1 MYALRSLLLLLLP
14 LCPGPGPG
22 PGIEAKVTRSC
33 TETRQILGARGYSLS
48 LLPPA
53 LISGEHLRICPQE
66 YTCCSS
72 EIEQK
77 LTWET
82 EATFRGLVE
91 ESGSF
96 LVHTLAARHRR
107 FDEVFREMLS
117 SAEHSLSLLF
127 HRSFGRLYAQHTP
140 LFSGLF
146 SRLRDYYERSGE
158 GLDDA
163 LVDFWAQLLE
173 KMFPLLHPQYIFSP
187 DYLFCLTRLASSAD
201 DSLKPFGDS
210 PRRLRLQ
217 ITRALV
223 AARAFIQGLETGRDV
238 VSETLKMPLSEGCK
252 RAVMRL
258 TGCPLCRGVPS
269 LPPCRGFC
277 LNVAHGCIGSQGLD
291 PDWGA
296 YLDGLLFL
304 AEKIQGPFSFEL
316 AAQSIGV
323 KIAEGLMHLQENSVG
338 LSAQECGSPQPA
350 PARAR
355 RAPAPRE
362 EVGRL
367 WSAAAAEEERPTT
380 AAGASL
386 PRLVSGGRQAGAQ
399 VRRGAGGARTSSSRA
414 LFASRC
420 GSSASG
426 WAGVRGPP
434 RSCGPLPGG
443 GALLDRSW
451 AGPVRAGRRRRR
463 AGEAD
468 SVGGAGREPPGLLCS
483 QAGQIDNP
491 ELDAEASSP
500 DLQTRRRRLQLRAA
514 TTRMKAAALGRDLE
528 LEDWEDASGS
538 GEGQHYADDWMAG
551 AAAVAPPA
559 RPPRPPRR
567 DGAGGK
573 GGGVIIRHSQDKSRT
588 GGTSVSFHTQPL
600 LILFLSALALLG
612 PR

>member
-1 MYALRSLLLLLLP
+1 MSALRSLLLLLLP
-14 LCPGPGPG
+14 LSLGPGPGPG
-22 PGIEAKVTRSC
+22 PGSEAKVTRSC
-33 TETRQILGARGYSLS
+33 TETRQVLGARGYSLS
-48 LLPPA
+48 LLPPV

-72 EIEQK
+72 EIEQR

-96 LVHTLAARHRR
+96 LVHTLAARHRK

-117 SAEHSLSLLF
+117 SSEHSLALLF
-127 HRSFGRLYAQHTP
+127 QRSYGRLYSQYSP

-146 SRLRDYYERSGE
+146 SRLRDYYERSSE

-173 KMFPLLHPQYIFSP
+173 RMFPLLHPQYIFSP

-238 VSETLKMPLSEGCK
+238 VREALKVPMSEGCR

-277 LNVAHGCIGSQGLD
+277 LNVAHGCLSSQGMD

-304 AEKIQGPFSFEL
+304 AEKLQGPFSFEL

-323 KIAEGLMHLQENSVG
+323 KISEGLMYLQENSVG
-338 LSAQECGSPQPA
+338 VSAQVFQECGSPQPA

-362 EVGRL
+362 EADRL
-367 WSAAAAEEERPTT
+367 WTAAAAEERPTT
-380 AAGASL
+380 AAGTSL
-386 PRLVSGGRQAGAQ
+386 PRLVWELRERLGR
-399 VRRGAGGARTSSSRA
+399 VRG
-414 LFASRC
+414 F
-420 GSSASG
+420 
-426 WAGVRGPP
+426 WAGLPLTVCGDPRMAADISQEAAPCWTGAERG
-434 RSCGPLPGG
+434 RYLS
-443 GALLDRSW
+443 
-451 AGPVRAGRRRRR
+451 PV
-463 AGEAD
+463 
-468 SVGGAGREPPGLLCS
+468 VGGS
-483 QAGQIDNP
+483 QTEQLNNP
-491 ELDAEASSP
+491 ELDAESSSP

-514 TTRMKAAALGRDLE
+514 TTRMRAAALGRDLD
-528 LEDWEDASGS
+528 LEDWDEDASGS

-573 GGGVIIRHSQDKSRT
+573 GGGVIVRHNQGKTRT
-588 GGTSVSFHTQPL
+588 GGTSVGFHTQPI

>member
-1 MYALRSLLLLLLP
+1 MSALRSLLLLLLP
-14 LCPGPGPG
+14 LSLGPGPGPG
-22 PGIEAKVTRSC
+22 PGSEAKVTRSC
-33 TETRQILGARGYSLS
+33 TETRQVLGARGYSLS

-72 EIEQK
+72 EIEQR

-96 LVHTLAARHRR
+96 LIHTLAARHRT

-117 SAEHSLSLLF
+117 SSEHSLALLF
-127 HRSFGRLYAQHTP
+127 QRSYGRLYSQYSP

-146 SRLRDYYERSGE
+146 SRLRDYYERSSE

-173 KMFPLLHPQYIFSP
+173 RMFPLLHPQYIFSP

-238 VSETLKMPLSEGCK
+238 VREALK
-252 RAVMRL
+252 V
-258 TGCPLCRGVPS
+258 
-269 LPPCRGFC
+269 F
-277 LNVAHGCIGSQGLD
+277 
-291 PDWGA
+291 
-296 YLDGLLFL
+296 
-304 AEKIQGPFSFEL
+304 
-316 AAQSIGV
+316 
-323 KIAEGLMHLQENSVG
+323 
-338 LSAQECGSPQPA
+338 QECGSPQPA

-362 EVGRL
+362 EADRL
-367 WSAAAAEEERPTT
+367 WTAAAEERPTT
-380 AAGASL
+380 AAGTSL
-386 PRLVSGGRQAGAQ
+386 PRLVSGGRASGRLRRQRQGRALQLGPLSLLAQ
-399 VRRGAGGARTSSSRA
+399 VWELRERLGRVRG
-414 LFASRC
+414 F
-420 GSSASG
+420 
-426 WAGVRGPP
+426 WAGLPLTVCGDLRMAADISQEAAPCWTGAERG
-434 RSCGPLPGG
+434 RYLS
-443 GALLDRSW
+443 
-451 AGPVRAGRRRRR
+451 PV
-463 AGEAD
+463 
-468 SVGGAGREPPGLLCS
+468 VGGS
-483 QAGQIDNP
+483 QTEQLNNP
-491 ELDAEASSP
+491 ELDAESSSP

-514 TTRMKAAALGRDLE
+514 TTRMRAAALGRDLD
-528 LEDWEDASGS
+528 LEDWDEDASGS

-573 GGGVIIRHSQDKSRT
+573 GGGVIVRHNQGKTRT
-588 GGTSVSFHTQPL
+588 GGTSVGFHTQPI

>member
-1 MYALRSLLLLLLP
+1 MFALPSLLLLLLS

-22 PGIEAKVTRSC
+22 PGSEAKVTRSC
-33 TETRQILGARGYSLS
+33 TETRQVLGARGYSLS

-53 LISGEHLRICPQE
+53 VISGEHLRICPQE

-72 EIEQK
+72 EIEQR

-96 LVHTLAARHRR
+96 LVHTLAARHRK

-117 SAEHSLSLLF
+117 SSEHSLALLF
-127 HRSFGRLYAQHTP
+127 HRSYGHLYSQHAPVFT
-140 LFSGLF
+140 GLF

-158 GLDDA
+158 GLEDA

-173 KMFPLLHPQYIFSP
+173 KMFPLLHPHYIFSP
-187 DYLFCLTRLASSAD
+187 DYLFCLTRLASSPD
-201 DSLKPFGDS
+201 DSLKPFGEA

-238 VSETLKMPLSEGCK
+238 VSETLKMPLSEGC
-252 RAVMRL
+252 RQAVMRL

-277 LNVAHGCIGSQGLD
+277 LNVAHGCLSSQGLD

-304 AEKIQGPFSFEL
+304 AEKLQGPFSFEL

-323 KIAEGLMHLQENSVG
+323 KISEGLVYLQENSAVV
-338 LSAQECGSPQPA
+338 SAQVQGWECQPEDRGKTVWVCQLEYRRYLSP
-350 PARAR
+350 
-355 RAPAPRE
+355 
-362 EVGRL
+362 VV
-367 WSAAAAEEERPTT
+367 
-380 AAGASL
+380 ASSL
-386 PRLVSGGRQAGAQ
+386 EQL
-399 VRRGAGGARTSSSRA
+399 
-414 LFASRC
+414 
-420 GSSASG
+420 
-426 WAGVRGPP
+426 
-434 RSCGPLPGG
+434 
-443 GALLDRSW
+443 
-451 AGPVRAGRRRRR
+451 
-463 AGEAD
+463 E
-468 SVGGAGREPPGLLCS
+468 
-483 QAGQIDNP
+483 NP
-491 ELDAEASSP
+491 ELDRESLRS
-500 DLQTRRRRLQLRAA
+500 DVQTRRRRLQLRLA
-514 TTRMKAAALGRDLE
+514 TTRMRAAALGHE
-528 LEDWEDASGS
+528 EEEDASGS

-559 RPPRPPRR
+559 RLPRPPRR
-567 DGAGGK
+567 DTSGGK
-573 GGGVIIRHSQDKSRT
+573 GGGVLVRHNQGRSRT
-588 GGTSVSFHTQPL
+588 GGTSVGFHTQPI

>member
-1 MYALRSLLLLLLP
+1 DPLCRPKVAAAMCALRSLLLLLLP

-107 FDEVFREMLS
+107 FDEVFREVLS

-127 HRSFGRLYAQHTP
+127 PRSFGRLYAQHTS

-296 YLDGLLFL
+296 YLDGLLY
-304 AEKIQGPFSFEL
+304 
-316 AAQSIGV
+316 
-323 KIAEGLMHLQENSVG
+323 
-338 LSAQECGSPQPA
+338 LS
-350 PARAR
+350 
-355 RAPAPRE
+355 
-362 EVGRL
+362 
-367 WSAAAAEEERPTT
+367 
-380 AAGASL
+380 
-386 PRLVSGGRQAGAQ
+386 
-399 VRRGAGGARTSSSRA
+399 
-414 LFASRC
+414 
-420 GSSASG
+420 
-426 WAGVRGPP
+426 
-434 RSCGPLPGG
+434 
-443 GALLDRSW
+443 
-451 AGPVRAGRRRRR
+451 PV
-463 AGEAD
+463 
-468 SVGGAGREPPGLLCS
+468 VGGP

-528 LEDWEDASGS
+528 LEDWE
-538 GEGQHYADDWMAG
+538 GQHYADDWMAG

-567 DGAGGK
+567 DGAGGR

-588 GGTSVSFHTQPL
+588 GGTSVGFHTQPL

>member
-1 MYALRSLLLLLLP
+1 MFALRTLLLLLLP

-22 PGIEAKVTRSC
+22 RGSEAKVTRSC

-72 EIEQK
+72 EIEER
-77 LTWET
+77 LTWDT

-96 LVHTLAARHRR
+96 LVHMLAARHRK

-117 SAEHSLSLLF
+117 SAEHSLALLF
-127 HRSFGRLYAQHTP
+127 HRSYGRLYSQHTP

-146 SRLRDYYERSGE
+146 SRLRDYYEKSGE

-173 KMFPLLHPQYIFSP
+173 RMFPLLHPQYIFSP

-217 ITRALV
+217 VTRAMV

-238 VSETLKMPLSEGCK
+238 VSEALKVPMSAGCK

-258 TGCPLCRGVPS
+258 TGCPLCRGVP
-269 LPPCRGFC
+269 LLLPCRGFC
-277 LNVAHGCIGSQGLD
+277 LNVAHGCLSSQGLD

-304 AEKIQGPFSFEL
+304 AEKIQGPFSFEQ

-323 KIAEGLMHLQENSVG
+323 KISEGLMYLQENSVAV
-338 LSAQECGSPQPA
+338 STQVFQECGGPPKA
-350 PARAR
+350 PARSR
-355 RAPAPRE
+355 RAPASPE

-367 WSAAAAEEERPTT
+367 WTAGVEEERPTM
-380 AAGASL
+380 AAGNSL
-386 PRLVSGGRQAGAQ
+386 PRLVWELRERLGR
-399 VRRGAGGARTSSSRA
+399 VRG
-414 LFASRC
+414 F
-420 GSSASG
+420 
-426 WAGVRGPP
+426 WAGLPVTVCGDPRMAADITQEAAPCWTGTGRG
-434 RSCGPLPGG
+434 RYLLP
-443 GALLDRSW
+443 
-451 AGPVRAGRRRRR
+451 V
-463 AGEAD
+463 
-468 SVGGAGREPPGLLCS
+468 VGGSLTEQLN
-483 QAGQIDNP
+483 NP
-491 ELDAEASSP
+491 EVDVEASNL
-500 DLQTRRRRLQLRAA
+500 DLQTRTRRLHLRAA
-514 TTRMKAAALGRDLE
+514 TIRMKAAALGRDLE
-528 LEDWEDASGS
+528 LEDWDEDASGS

-573 GGGVIIRHSQDKSRT
+573 GGGVIIRHNQGRSRT
-588 GGTSVSFHTQPL
+588 GGTSVGFHTQPI
-600 LILFLSALALLG
+600 LILLLSALVLLG

>member
-127 HRSFGRLYAQHTP
+127 QRSFGRLYAQHTP

-163 LVDFWAQLLE
+163 LVDFWAQVLE

-277 LNVAHGCIGSQGLD
+277 LNVAHGCISSQGLD

-304 AEKIQGPFSFEL
+304 AGKIQGPFSFEL

-338 LSAQECGSPQPA
+338 LSAQVFQECGSPQPA

-386 PRLVSGGRQAGAQ
+386 PRLVWELRERLGR
-399 VRRGAGGARTSSSRA
+399 VRG
-414 LFASRC
+414 F
-420 GSSASG
+420 
-426 WAGVRGPP
+426 WAGLPLTVCGDP
-434 RSCGPLPGG
+434 RVAADVSQ
-443 GALLDRSW
+443 
-451 AGPVRAGRRRRR
+451 
-463 AGEAD
+463 EAAPCWT
-468 SVGGAGREPPGLLCS
+468 GAGRGRYLSPVVGGP

-551 AAAVAPPA
+551 PAAVAPPA

-573 GGGVIIRHSQDKSRT
+573 GGGVIIRHSQDRSRT

>member
-1 MYALRSLLLLLLP
+1 MSALRSLLLLLLS

-22 PGIEAKVTRSC
+22 PGSEAKVTRSC
-33 TETRQILGARGYSLS
+33 VETRQVLGARGYSLS

-72 EIEQK
+72 EIEQR

-82 EATFRGLVE
+82 ETTFRGLVE
-91 ESGSF
+91 ESSSF
-96 LVHTLAARHRR
+96 LVHTLASWHRK
-107 FDEVFREMLS
+107 FDDLFREILLS
-117 SAEHSLSLLF
+117 SERSLALLF
-127 HRSFGRLYAQHTP
+127 HHSFGRLYSQHAP
-140 LFSGLF
+140 VFSGLF

-173 KMFPLLHPQYIFSP
+173 RLFPLLHPQYTFSP

-201 DSLKPFGDS
+201 DSLKPFGDA
-210 PRRLRLQ
+210 PHRLHLQ

-238 VSETLKMPLSEGCK
+238 VSETLKVPLSEGCR

-258 TGCPLCRGVPS
+258 TGCPLCRGIPS

-277 LNVAHGCIGSQGLD
+277 LNVANGCLRSHGLD

-304 AEKIQGPFSFEL
+304 AKKLQGPFSFEL

-323 KIAEGLMHLQENSVG
+323 RISEALMYLQENSVAV
-338 LSAQECGSPQPA
+338 SAQVFQQCGNPQ
-350 PARAR
+350 RVQGRTR

-367 WSAAAAEEERPTT
+367 WTSTGAVGAAGVPGTEERPTT
-380 AAGASL
+380 PGSTSL
-386 PRLVSGGRQAGAQ
+386 NRLVWELRERLGR
-399 VRRGAGGARTSSSRA
+399 VRG
-414 LFASRC
+414 F
-420 GSSASG
+420 
-426 WAGVRGPP
+426 WAGLPLAVCGDP
-434 RSCGPLPGG
+434 RMAADISK
-443 GALLDRSW
+443 
-451 AGPVRAGRRRRR
+451 
-463 AGEAD
+463 EAAPCWT
-468 SVGGAGREPPGLLCS
+468 GAGRGRYLSPVVGVSPSEQL
-483 QAGQIDNP
+483 DNP
-491 ELDAEASSP
+491 ELDKEDSST

-514 TTRMKAAALGRDLE
+514 TTRMRVAALGRDLE
-528 LEDWEDASGS
+528 LDDWDEDASGS
-538 GEGQHYADDWMAG
+538 GEGQHHADDWMAG

-559 RPPRPPRR
+559 RLPRPPRR
-567 DGAGGK
+567 DVSGGK
-573 GGGVIIRHSQDKSRT
+573 GGGVLVRHNQGRSRT
-588 GGTSVSFHTQPL
+588 GGTSVGFHTQPI
-600 LILFLSALALLG
+600 LILFLSALALIG

>member
-1 MYALRSLLLLLLP
+1 MSALRSLLLLLLP
-14 LCPGPGPG
+14 LCPGPGAG
-22 PGIEAKVTRSC
+22 PGSEAKVTRSC
-33 TETRQILGARGYSLS
+33 TETRQVLGARGYSLS

-72 EIEQK
+72 EIEQR

-96 LVHTLAARHRR
+96 LVHTLAARHRK
-107 FDEVFREMLS
+107 FDEAFREMLS
-117 SAEHSLSLLF
+117 SSEHSLALLF
-127 HRSFGRLYAQHTP
+127 HRSYGRLYSQYSA

-146 SRLRDYYERSGE
+146 SRLRDYYERSSE

-173 KMFPLLHPQYIFSP
+173 RMFPLLHPQYIFSP
-187 DYLFCLTRLASSAD
+187 DYLFCLTRFASSAD

-223 AARAFIQGLETGRDV
+223 AARAFIQGLETGRNV
-238 VSETLKMPLSEGCK
+238 VSEALKVPMSDGCK

-258 TGCPLCRGVPS
+258 TGCPLCRGIPS

-277 LNVAHGCIGSQGLD
+277 LNVAHGCLTSQGMD

-304 AEKIQGPFSFEL
+304 AEKLQGPFSFEL

-323 KIAEGLMHLQENSVG
+323 KISEGLMYLQENSVG
-338 LSAQECGSPQPA
+338 VSAQVFQECGNPPPA

-367 WSAAAAEEERPTT
+367 WTGAAAEEERPTT
-380 AAGASL
+380 AAGTSL
-386 PRLVSGGRQAGAQ
+386 PRLVWELRERLGRL
-399 VRRGAGGARTSSSRA
+399 RG
-414 LFASRC
+414 F
-420 GSSASG
+420 
-426 WAGVRGPP
+426 WAGLPLTVCGDP
-434 RSCGPLPGG
+434 RMAADISQ
-443 GALLDRSW
+443 
-451 AGPVRAGRRRRR
+451 
-463 AGEAD
+463 EAAPCWT
-468 SVGGAGREPPGLLCS
+468 GAGRGRYLSPVVGGSLTEQL
-483 QAGQIDNP
+483 DNP
-491 ELDAEASSP
+491 ELDVESSSP

-514 TTRMKAAALGRDLE
+514 TTRMRAAALGRDLE
-528 LEDWEDASGS
+528 LEDWDEDGSGS
-538 GEGQHYADDWMAG
+538 GEGHYADDWMAG

-573 GGGVIIRHSQDKSRT
+573 GGGVIVRHNQGKSRT
-588 GGTSVSFHTQPL
+588 GGTSIGFHTQPI

>member
-33 TETRQILGARGYSLS
+33 IETRQILGARGYSLS

-72 EIEQK
+72 EIEQR

-82 EATFRGLVE
+82 ETTFRGLVE
-91 ESGSF
+91 ENGSF
-96 LVHTLAARHRR
+96 LVHTLAARHRK
-107 FDEVFREMLS
+107 FDDVFREMLS

-127 HRSFGRLYAQHTP
+127 HRSFGRLYAQHTL

-146 SRLRDYYERSGE
+146 SRLRDYYERSGA

-173 KMFPLLHPQYIFSP
+173 KMFPLLHPQYTFSP

-223 AARAFIQGLETGRDV
+223 AARAFVQGLETGRDV
-238 VSETLKMPLSEGCK
+238 VSETLKMPMSEGCR

-291 PDWGA
+291 PDWGP
-296 YLDGLLFL
+296 YLDGLLLL

-316 AAQSIGV
+316 AAQSIGA
-323 KIAEGLMHLQENSVG
+323 KISEGLMHLQENSVG
-338 LSAQECGSPQPA
+338 VSAQVFQECGSPQPT

-362 EVGRL
+362 EVSRL
-367 WSAAAAEEERPTT
+367 WSAAAAEERPAT
-380 AAGASL
+380 AAGSSL
-386 PRLVSGGRQAGAQ
+386 PQLVWELRERLSRVRGFWAGLPLAVCGDPRMAADLSQ
-399 VRRGAGGARTSSSRA
+399 EAAPCWTGAGQGRYLS
-414 LFASRC
+414 
-420 GSSASG
+420 
-426 WAGVRGPP
+426 
-434 RSCGPLPGG
+434 
-443 GALLDRSW
+443 
-451 AGPVRAGRRRRR
+451 PV
-463 AGEAD
+463 
-468 SVGGAGREPPGLLCS
+468 VGGS
-483 QAGQIDNP
+483 QAQHLDNP

-500 DLQTRRRRLQLRAA
+500 DLQTRRRRLKLRAA
-514 TTRMKAAALGRDLE
+514 TSRMKAAAQGRDLE
-528 LEDWEDASGS
+528 QEDWEDASGS

-551 AAAVAPPA
+551 AAAAAPPG
-559 RPPRPPRR
+559 RPLRPPRR
-567 DGAGGK
+567 DSAGGK
-573 GGGVIIRHSQDKSRT
+573 GGNVLIRHNQDRNRT
-588 GGTSVSFHTQPL
+588 GGTSIGFHAQPL

>member
-1 MYALRSLLLLLLP
+1 MYVLRSLLLLLLP

-338 LSAQECGSPQPA
+338 LSAQVFQECGSPQPA

-386 PRLVSGGRQAGAQ
+386 PRLVWELRERLGRVRGFWAGLPLTVCGDPRVAADLSQ
-399 VRRGAGGARTSSSRA
+399 EAAPCWTGAGRGRPGPAWTSITGEGCPGVRR
-414 LFASRC
+414 
-420 GSSASG
+420 
-426 WAGVRGPP
+426 VRGPSP
-434 RSCGPLPGG
+434 PPPLCWVWGG
-443 GALLDRSW
+443 
-451 AGPVRAGRRRRR
+451 V
-463 AGEAD
+463 E
-468 SVGGAGREPPGLLCS
+468 GGCREGREGTFWVNGWGPKSRRFPLVGWVGRGCS
-483 QAGQIDNP
+483 QY
-491 ELDAEASSP
+491 LFFH
-500 DLQTRRRRLQLRAA
+500 LV
-514 TTRMKAAALGRDLE
+514 
-528 LEDWEDASGS
+528 S
-538 GEGQHYADDWMAG
+538 GEEGL
-551 AAAVAPPA
+551 
-559 RPPRPPRR
+559 
-567 DGAGGK
+567 
-573 GGGVIIRHSQDKSRT
+573 GVFI
-588 GGTSVSFHTQPL
+588 
-600 LILFLSALALLG
+600 
-612 PR
+612 

>member
-1 MYALRSLLLLLLP
+1 MSALRTLLLLLLP

-22 PGIEAKVTRSC
+22 PGSEAKVIRSC

-72 EIEQK
+72 EIEER
-77 LTWET
+77 LTWDT

-96 LVHTLAARHRR
+96 LVHTLASRHRT

-117 SAEHSLSLLF
+117 SAEHSLALLF
-127 HRSFGRLYAQHTP
+127 HRSYGRLYSQHTP

-146 SRLRDYYERSGE
+146 SRLRDYYEKSGE

-163 LVDFWAQLLE
+163 LVDFWTQVLE
-173 KMFPLLHPQYIFSP
+173 RMFPLLHPQYIFSP
-187 DYLFCLTRLASSAD
+187 EYLFCLTRLASSAD

-217 ITRALV
+217 ITRAMV

-238 VSETLKMPLSEGCK
+238 VSEALKVPLSEGCR

-258 TGCPLCRGVPS
+258 TGCPFCRGVPL

-277 LNVAHGCIGSQGLD
+277 LNVAHGCLSSRGLD

-316 AAQSIGV
+316 AAQAIGV
-323 KIAEGLMHLQENSVG
+323 KISEGLMYLQENSVG
-338 LSAQECGSPQPA
+338 VSTQVFQECGVPPKA
-350 PARAR
+350 MARAH
-355 RAPAPRE
+355 RALAPME
-362 EVGRL
+362 EAGRL
-367 WSAAAAEEERPTT
+367 WTAAAGAEEEQPTT
-380 AAGASL
+380 AAGNSL
-386 PRLVSGGRQAGAQ
+386 PRMPPQALDITQEAAPCWTGTGRGRYLLP
-399 VRRGAGGARTSSSRA
+399 VVG
-414 LFASRC
+414 
-420 GSSASG
+420 
-426 WAGVRGPP
+426 
-434 RSCGPLPGG
+434 GPLTQQ
-443 GALLDRSW
+443 LN
-451 AGPVRAGRRRRR
+451 
-463 AGEAD
+463 
-468 SVGGAGREPPGLLCS
+468 
-483 QAGQIDNP
+483 NP
-491 ELDAEASSP
+491 ELDAETSNP
-500 DLQTRRRRLQLRAA
+500 DLRTRMQRLQLRSA
-514 TTRMKAAALGRDLE
+514 TVRMRAAAQGRDLD
-528 LEDWEDASGS
+528 LEDWDEDASGS

-551 AAAVAPPA
+551 AAAVGPPA
-559 RPPRPPRR
+559 RPPRPPGR
-567 DGAGGK
+567 K
-573 GGGVIIRHSQDKSRT
+573 GGFIVRQNQGRSRT
-588 GGTSVSFHTQPL
+588 GGTSVGFHTQPI

>member
-1 MYALRSLLLLLLP
+1 MSALRTLLLLLLP

-22 PGIEAKVTRSC
+22 PGSEAKVIRSC

-72 EIEQK
+72 EIEER
-77 LTWET
+77 LTWDT

-96 LVHTLAARHRR
+96 LVHTLASRHRT
-107 FDEVFREMLS
+107 FDGEDLGPPNLATQLLAVLMIPAKVFREMLS
-117 SAEHSLSLLF
+117 SAEHSLALLF
-127 HRSFGRLYAQHTP
+127 HRSYGRLYSQHTP

-146 SRLRDYYERSGE
+146 SRLRDYYEKSGE

-163 LVDFWAQLLE
+163 LVDFWTQVLE
-173 KMFPLLHPQYIFSP
+173 RMFPLLHPQYIFSP
-187 DYLFCLTRLASSAD
+187 EYLFCLTRLASSAD

-217 ITRALV
+217 ITRAMV

-238 VSETLKMPLSEGCK
+238 VSEALKVPLSEGCR

-258 TGCPLCRGVPS
+258 TGCPFCRGVPL

-277 LNVAHGCIGSQGLD
+277 LNVAHGCLSSRGLD

-316 AAQSIGV
+316 AAQAIGV
-323 KIAEGLMHLQENSVG
+323 KISEGLMYLQENSVG
-338 LSAQECGSPQPA
+338 VSTQVFQECGVPPKA
-350 PARAR
+350 MARAH
-355 RAPAPRE
+355 RALAPME
-362 EVGRL
+362 EAGRL
-367 WSAAAAEEERPTT
+367 WTAAAGAEEEQPTT
-380 AAGASL
+380 AAGNSL
-386 PRLVSGGRQAGAQ
+386 PRMALDITQEAAPCWTGTGRGRYLLP
-399 VRRGAGGARTSSSRA
+399 VVG
-414 LFASRC
+414 
-420 GSSASG
+420 
-426 WAGVRGPP
+426 
-434 RSCGPLPGG
+434 GPLTQQ
-443 GALLDRSW
+443 LN
-451 AGPVRAGRRRRR
+451 
-463 AGEAD
+463 
-468 SVGGAGREPPGLLCS
+468 
-483 QAGQIDNP
+483 NP
-491 ELDAEASSP
+491 ELDAETSNP
-500 DLQTRRRRLQLRAA
+500 DLRTRMQRLQLRSA
-514 TTRMKAAALGRDLE
+514 TVRMRAAAQGRDLD
-528 LEDWEDASGS
+528 LEDWDEDASGS

-551 AAAVAPPA
+551 AAAVGPPA
-559 RPPRPPRR
+559 RPPRPPGR
-567 DGAGGK
+567 K
-573 GGGVIIRHSQDKSRT
+573 GGFIVRQNQGRSRT
-588 GGTSVSFHTQPL
+588 GGTSVGFHTQPI